1 MEMEKYYNM
10 IGTSQSSILYKIKME
25 NLSQEKVNEFLK
37 EKMMSQIKLKNN
49 RKNLAEKEG
58 NEIKVQELEK
68 EIEDIKNAYEKI
80 RNHKIQ
86 INDNF
91 SKEENKKEKVEVE
104 KSPYEILDCSQE
116 DLKLEPKQ
124 LDQILEM
131 RAKAKKSKILKEKE
145 NISKGRYTDIKNL
158 EKQIKEIEEAYEKIK
173 SEDNRKIYDNSV
185 HGISQ
190 KKINETFENLKKAI
204 FQARKEME
212 KNPGKRTEENSER
225 SIEGDS
231 EGWGR

>member
-1 MEMEKYYNM
+1 MEKYYEM
-10 IGTSQSSILYKIKME
+10 IGTSQSAILYKIKME
-25 NLSQEKVNEFLK
+25 NWSQEKVNEFLE
-37 EKMMSQIKLKNN
+37 EKMIDQIKLINN

-58 NEIKVQELEK
+58 NKIKVQELEK
-68 EIEDIKNAYEKI
+68 KIEDIRNAYEKI

-91 SKEENKKEKVEVE
+91 SKEEKEKKKVE

-131 RAKAKKSKILKEKE
+131 ITKAKKSKILKEIE

-185 HGISQ
+185 HGIAQ
-190 KKINETFENLKKAI
+190 KNIDETFENLKKAI
-204 FQARKEME
+204 FQARKEI
-212 KNPGKRTEENSER
+212 KENSER

-231 EGWGR
+231 EGWEK